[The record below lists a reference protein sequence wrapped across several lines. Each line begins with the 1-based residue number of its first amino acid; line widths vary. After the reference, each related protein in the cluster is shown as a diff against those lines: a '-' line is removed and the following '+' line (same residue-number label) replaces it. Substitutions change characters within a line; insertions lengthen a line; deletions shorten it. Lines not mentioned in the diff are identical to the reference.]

1 MNELSIGARVELSA
15 CSRCAPGTIIA
26 FRRNRLE
33 VVFDDM
39 PTTRWLLRAETLQL
53 APTVYPHSGE
63 TR

>member
-15 CSRCAPGTIIA
+15 CSRCAPGTITA
-26 FRRNRLE
+26 LRRNRLE

-53 APTVYPHSGE
+53 APTTHPQGGE
-63 TR
+63 AR